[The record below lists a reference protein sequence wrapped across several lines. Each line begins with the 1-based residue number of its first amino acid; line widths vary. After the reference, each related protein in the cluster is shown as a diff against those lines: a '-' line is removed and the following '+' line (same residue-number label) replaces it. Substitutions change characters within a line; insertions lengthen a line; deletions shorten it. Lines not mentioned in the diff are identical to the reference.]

1 MRCLNAN
8 KYHLRR
14 VGENVGEKVGESVG
28 ENLKFVKAANFI
40 YIILGTNC
48 ESSY

>member
-8 KYHLRR
+8 KYHHRR
-14 VGENVGEKVGESVG
+14 VGESVG

-40 YIILGTNC
+40 DIILGTNC

>member
-14 VGENVGEKVGESVG
+14 VGENVGECVG
-28 ENLKFVKAANFI
+28 ENLNFVKAANFI
-40 YIILGTNC
+40 EIILGTNC
-48 ESSY
+48 ESRY